1 MQMKQTDWKIIY
13 SDYDGVSGAAI
24 RLLSKEAGAL
34 LIREPSVYR
43 IYVLPCEVEGCEIS
57 KNAFIVGLYNESETV
72 RSLVSPEEIPE
83 DGFLVKVIKNP
94 ADEGGRLVILTA
106 RTETELFYSVVSF
119 LDDYVPKYAPK
130 QGSNRMPDLIFDS
143 PLPEC

>member
-1 MQMKQTDWKIIY
+1 MKQTDWKIIY

-94 ADEGGRLVILTA
+94 ADKAIIPVISPAAIPVITGTA
-106 RTETELFYSVVSF
+106 PVFF
-119 LDDYVPKYAPK
+119 
-130 QGSNRMPDLIFDS
+130 IFFT
-143 PLPEC
+143 P